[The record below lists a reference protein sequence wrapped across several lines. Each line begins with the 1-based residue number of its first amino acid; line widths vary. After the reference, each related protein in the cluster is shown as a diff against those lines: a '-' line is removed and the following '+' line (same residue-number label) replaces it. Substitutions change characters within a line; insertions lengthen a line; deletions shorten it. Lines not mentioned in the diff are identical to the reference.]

1 MTSLMIGGV
10 IAYVLL
16 LWSIGSDIKRAK
28 EEKK

>member
-1 MTSLMIGGV
+1 MTSLMIGGI

-16 LWSIGSDIKRAK
+16 LWNIGCDIKRAK